1 MRKAFAI
8 SPLKNATR
16 IEQDFNEDVKYEWE
30 FQANLYNPNYD
41 ELSAETDGDYEFE
54 EENFHGFNLEIN
66 AKLFSP
72 WKK

>member
-1 MRKAFAI
+1 
-8 SPLKNATR
+8 
-16 IEQDFNEDVKYEWE
+16 
-30 FQANLYNPNYD
+30 LYNPNYD